1 MAIKVQ
7 GSSVPAVQSEQ
18 AQSTQQTPFSQ
29 QAQSAQRNSV
39 VPYGKDVFITQAP
52 QPPPDLRRLIG
63 PEKPTL
69 NFGDRF
75 NAMGLKE
82 ALSSPLN
89 ALRLAVGEKSETIT
103 RDLNGTYRGPE
114 GQPLVQVKLADG
126 NTAYVDPNT
135 NKYYLT
141 DEKPDAFGQVRTLP
155 AANLPEG
162 AQFSNSHFSDADVKE
177 LTRIANGGSPF
188 PPDWGRP
195 PRDIPFHRPD
205 RPGLDNLWDAI
216 PVPNR
221 DPIV

>member
-1 MAIKVQ
+1 MAMKVQ
-7 GSSVPAVQSEQ
+7 GSSVPAVQSQQ
-18 AQSTQQTPFSQ
+18 AQSTQQTQLGQ
-29 QAQSAQRNSV
+29 QAQSALRSGEM
-39 VPYGKDVFITQAP
+39 PGGKDVFTTTT
-52 QPPPDLRRLIG
+52 QPPPDLRRLLG
-63 PEKPTL
+63 SEKPTL
-69 NFGDRF
+69 SFGDRF

-103 RDLNGTYRGPE
+103 RDLDGTYRGPE

-141 DEKPDAFGQVRTLP
+141 DEKPDVFGQVRTLP
-155 AANLPEG
+155 AADLPKG

-188 PPDWGRP
+188 GPDWRP
-195 PRDIPFHRPD
+195 RLDLPLHRPD